1 MDKRYIKNINKSF
14 NNLEVLKDIS
24 LNFKEEEITCILGP
38 SGCGKSTLLNI
49 ITGII
54 TDYNGEVVGFNN
66 KEISF
71 IFQEDRLVPWLTLYD
86 NIRLVLKDK
95 YSDGQINK
103 RIYEYLYL
111 TGIEDYMYYYPS
123 SLSGGMKQ
131 RASIARALA
140 FGGDLIIMDEPFK
153 SLDIKSK
160 LQILKDFKEIAQKAK
175 STVIFVTHDIDE
187 AIEIGD
193 SIYLLSDKP
202 TYIKK
207 TWSNLD
213 QENLRNEILMNIMQ
227 ESVD

>member
-1 MDKRYIKNINKSF
+1 MDKLYIKNINKSF

-71 IFQEDRLVPWLTLYD
+71 IFQEDRLVPWLTVYD

-95 YSDGQINK
+95 YNEDQIHK
-103 RIYEYLYL
+103 RIHEYLYL

-131 RASIARALA
+131 RASIARALT

-160 LQILKDFKEIAQKAK
+160 LQILKDFKEIVQTAK

-207 TWSNLD
+207 AWNNLD